1 MNKLNKLVN
10 KEELLNLPFA
20 KDYVAEYV
28 EDGCTQDEA
37 EGFLY
42 NLLKGEGAIFT
53 RKVGEVE
60 VPKAEWSEGDWEHFE
75 LNGSVPTLPIIE
87 EYFKEPEIN

>member
-10 KEELLNLPFA
+10 KEELLKLDFA
-20 KDYVAEYV
+20 KNYIAEMID
-28 EDGCTQDEA
+28 DGCTQDEA

-42 NLLKGEGAIFT
+42 NMLKGEGAIFT
-53 RKVGEVE
+53 KKVGEVE
-60 VPKAEWSEGDWEHFE
+60 VPKAEWSEGDWKHFE

-87 EYFKEPEIN
+87 EYFKEPERN